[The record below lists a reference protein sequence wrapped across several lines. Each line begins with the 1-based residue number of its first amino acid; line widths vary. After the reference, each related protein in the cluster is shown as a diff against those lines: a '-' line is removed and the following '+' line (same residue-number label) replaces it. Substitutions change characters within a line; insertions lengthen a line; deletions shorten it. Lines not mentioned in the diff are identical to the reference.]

1 MNNKTQSATTPSS
14 TQRHC
19 HRIIL
24 IGYMGAGKTTVG
36 KALAAELGLRFYDLD
51 WYIESRMRKTVAQ
64 LFAELGEEGF
74 RRIERNMLHE
84 VAEFEGVLIS
94 CGGGTPCFYDNM
106 QYINQ
111 QGLTLYLKAS
121 PEVLY
126 KHLKMGKSVRPLL
139 LNKTPEEVQR
149 FISEQLKAREQFYT
163 RAQFTLDVNLM
174 DNFDK
179 IKISVAQARQLLNV

>member
-1 MNNKTQSATTPSS
+1 MNNKTQSANTPSS

-149 FISEQLKAREQFYT
+149 FISEQLKAREQFYS

>member
-1 MNNKTQSATTPSS
+1 MNNKTQSAITPSN

-149 FISEQLKAREQFYT
+149 FISEQLKAREQFYM

>member
-1 MNNKTQSATTPSS
+1 MNNKTQSAITPSS

-163 RAQFTLDVNLM
+163 RAQVTLDVNLM

>member
-1 MNNKTQSATTPSS
+1 MNNKTQSAITLSS

-174 DNFDK
+174 DNYDK

>member
-1 MNNKTQSATTPSS
+1 MNNKMQSAITPSS

-19 HRIIL
+19 HRIML